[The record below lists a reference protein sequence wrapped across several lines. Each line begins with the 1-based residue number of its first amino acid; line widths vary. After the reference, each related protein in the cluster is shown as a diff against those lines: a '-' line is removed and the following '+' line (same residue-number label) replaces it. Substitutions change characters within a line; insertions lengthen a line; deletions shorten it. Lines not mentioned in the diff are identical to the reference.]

1 MKKTVIIGSNH
12 AGIAAANTLL
22 DHYPDQQVIMID
34 KSNSLSYLGCGSPL
48 WVGRQIDSY
57 ETLFYTNQEAF
68 EEKGATIHMETNV
81 VSVDFS
87 KKIIYCC
94 HLNGATF
101 EESYDNLI
109 LATGSKPININLPG
123 NNYEGIHCLKTFDD
137 CMVVDKELEQSRI
150 KNVAVVGAG
159 YIGVEMAEAIKRR
172 GKNVLLFDIESQVL
186 SGYYDSWLSED
197 MSNTLSDNGIELH
210 LNEKVLSYEKH
221 DVMEVFLHCIEEL
234 VEKVKVNP
242 DIKISKNEIA
252 YLDNKVRGIATD
264 KGEYPVDL
272 VVNALGF
279 IPNVDLGENHLT
291 LSKENAYLVDEYQRT
306 NLDNVYAIG
315 DCATI
320 YSNALNE
327 VTHIALATNAVRSG
341 IVAGHSVGGS
351 DLKSLGVQGSNGI
364 SIFGQNMVS
373 TGISY
378 EKAKKLGLDASV
390 TDFEDLQKPSFM
402 KDNEQVKLRI
412 VYDDISRRI
421 LGAQM
426 SSKGDMSMGIH
437 MFSLAIAKQVTVD
450 ELALLDIF
458 FLPHFNQPYNYITMA
473 ALAAK

>member
-1 MKKTVIIGSNH
+1 MVKTVIIGSNH

-57 ETLFYTNQEAF
+57 ETLFYTNKEAF
-68 EEKGATIHMETNV
+68 EEKGATIYMETRV
-81 VSVDFS
+81 VSINFS
-87 KKIIYCC
+87 KKIVSCC
-94 HLNGATF
+94 GVNGEVF
-101 EESYDNLI
+101 EETYDNLI
-109 LATGSKPININLPG
+109 LATGSKPIKLNLPG
-123 NNYEGIHCLKTFDD
+123 NDYEGIHCLKTFED
-137 CMVVDKELEQSRI
+137 CIVIDEALNQTMVN
-150 KNVAVVGAG
+150 NVAVVGAG

-186 SGYYDSWLSED
+186 SAYYDSWLSDD
-197 MSNTLSDNGIELH
+197 MSRTLSENGVELH
-210 LNEKVLSYEKH
+210 LNEKVTSYQKN
-221 DVMEVFLHCIEEL
+221 DVKEVFLRYIEEL
-234 VEKVKVNP
+234 IEEIKINP
-242 DIKISKNEIA
+242 DAKAAKDKIAS
-252 YLDNKVRGIATD
+252 LDNKVSSIVTD
-264 KGEYPVDL
+264 RGEYPVDL

-279 IPNVDLGENHLT
+279 IPNVDLGEGHLK
-291 LSKENAYLVDEYQRT
+291 LSKEKAYLVDEHQRT
-306 NLDNVYAIG
+306 SISEVYAIG

-320 YSNALNE
+320 YSNALND

-341 IVAGHSVGGS
+341 IVAGHSIGGS
-351 DLKSLGVQGSNGI
+351 DIKSLGVQGSNGI
-364 SIFGQNMVS
+364 SIFGRNMVS

-378 EKAKKLGLDASV
+378 EKAQKLGFDVAM
-390 TDFEDLQKPSFM
+390 TDFEDLQKLSFM

-412 VYDDISRRI
+412 VYDKVSRRI
-421 LGAQM
+421 LGTQM

-473 ALAAK
+473 ALSAK

>member
-1 MKKTVIIGSNH
+1 MVKTVIIGSNH

-22 DHYPDQQVIMID
+22 DHYPDQQVVMID

-57 ETLFYTNQEAF
+57 ETLFYTNKEAF
-68 EEKGATIHMETNV
+68 EEKGAAIHMETSV
-81 VSVDFS
+81 ASVDFD
-87 KKIIYCC
+87 KKIVSCC
-94 HLNGATF
+94 RVNGETF
-101 EESYDNLI
+101 EETYDNLV
-109 LATGSKPININLPG
+109 LATGSKPINLNLPG
-123 NNYEGIHCLKTFDD
+123 NDYAGIHCLKTFED
-137 CMVVDKELEQSRI
+137 CMVVDEELDDPMVQ
-150 KNVAVVGAG
+150 NVAVVGAG

-186 SGYYDSWLSED
+186 SAYYDAWLSED
-197 MSNTLSDNGIELH
+197 MSNTLSENGVELH
-210 LNEKVLSYEKH
+210 LNEKVMSYQKN
-221 DVMEVFLHCIEEL
+221 DVMDVFLRCIEEL
-234 VEKVKVNP
+234 VQEIKVNS
-242 DIKISKNEIA
+242 DTQIAKNKMTS
-252 YLDNKVRGIATD
+252 LDNKVSGIVTD

-279 IPNVDLGENHLT
+279 TPNVDLGQGRLT
-291 LSKENAYLVDEYQRT
+291 LSKEKAYLVDEHQRT
-306 NLDNVYAIG
+306 NLADVYAIG

-341 IVAGHSVGGS
+341 IVAGHSIGGS
-351 DLKSLGVQGSNGI
+351 ELKSLGVQGSNGI

-378 EKAKKLGLDASV
+378 EKAKTLGFKVAV

-412 VYDDISRRI
+412 VYDQVSRRV

-473 ALAAK
+473 ALSAN